1 MSIFLSKIKHIILK
15 RHVYG
20 WSSPLRVLPE
30 LIVIG
35 VVRSGTTSLYHY
47 LSQHPS
53 IIKSAYDELG
63 YFDSNYELGL
73 NWYKSL
79 FPSILKKNKILKKN
93 GKFMTYD
100 VTPFYIYNEKAPKRI
115 QKILPNS
122 KLIVILR
129 NPIDRSYSNYFLG
142 NQDKS
147 FEEVIENEKKI
158 LNKINKSNPDEYYNF
173 VHTSMLSRGF
183 YAEQLENWY
192 KVFPKNQILIIQS
205 EEFIKNPNKVMN
217 DIYSEKTNTIAKTY
231 LIRVASALVFGI
243 FTLALMENILS
254 KDIHYTET
262 NVDTE
267 LSAPSRNVSNSTEEC
282 KKIYD
287 NEPASDIIECK

>member
-142 NQDKS
+142 NKDKS

-217 DIYSEKTNTIAKTY
+217 DIFDFLDLPHYEIPDT
-231 LIRVASALVFGI
+231 
-243 FTLALMENILS
+243 S
-254 KDIHYTET
+254 KKNKIHYDPMKKET
-262 NVDTE
+262 RSDLIKFFRPYNE
-267 LSAPSRNVSNSTEEC
+267 KLYSLIGRNFNW
-282 KKIYD
+282 D
-287 NEPASDIIECK
+287 N

>member
-1 MSIFLSKIKHIILK
+1 MANLLNKIKHIFVK

-20 WSSPLRVLPE
+20 WSSSLRVLPN

-79 FPSILKKNKILKKN
+79 FPTIFEKKKVEEKN
-93 GKFMTYD
+93 GKFITYD
-100 VTPFYIYNEKAPKRI
+100 VTPFYIYNEKTPQRI
-115 QKILPNS
+115 HQILPNS

-129 NPIDRSYSNYFLG
+129 NPVDRSYSNYFLG
-142 NQDKS
+142 NQEKK
-147 FEEVIENEKKI
+147 FEEIIANEKKI
-158 LNKINKSNPDEYYNF
+158 LNKIDKNNIDEYYDF
-173 VHTSMLSRGF
+173 VHTSMLARGF

-192 KVFPKNQILIIQS
+192 KIFSKDQILIIQS
-205 EEFIKNPNKVMN
+205 EEF
-217 DIYSEKTNTIAKTY
+217 A
-231 LIRVASALVFGI
+231 
-243 FTLALMENILS
+243 
-254 KDIHYTET
+254 TET
-262 NVDTE
+262 NKIMNNIFDFLE
-267 LSAPSRNVSNSTEEC
+267 LPRYDIPDNSKKNKIHYEPMKKETRRELIEYFRPYNEKLYSMINRNFDWE
-282 KKIYD
+282 K
-287 NEPASDIIECK
+287 